1 MQMKKISKNN
11 KKRNLCKVSTYG
23 ARMGSTEGGEKQRIS
38 NKESTGFCTISHFA
52 ACLAYFAP
60 EAKAPIANTTWY

>member
-1 MQMKKISKNN
+1 
-11 KKRNLCKVSTYG
+11 
-23 ARMGSTEGGEKQRIS
+23 MGSTEGGEKQRIS